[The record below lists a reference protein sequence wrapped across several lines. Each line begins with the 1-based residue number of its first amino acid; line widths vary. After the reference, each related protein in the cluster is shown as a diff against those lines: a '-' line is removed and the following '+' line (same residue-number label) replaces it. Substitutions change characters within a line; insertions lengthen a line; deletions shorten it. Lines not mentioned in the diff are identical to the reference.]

1 MMLILILQICA
12 KLMTNKHF
20 LYIIYFKCS
29 RMKVCNMN
37 KLMKKLMLFYV
48 AFSLVATPIESLAV
62 QKKSHKRAYS
72 SQKSSVSKA
81 RVSTGS
87 RLNSARVKKIHF
99 KSRTARKAHTFTQA
113 QYLAADR
120 YDGSG
125 MLQLASAKALIIN
138 QNTGEVIYAKNTN
151 APTPI
156 ASITKLM
163 TAMVMLDAQLS
174 LDDTLAITDE
184 DVDYLKGT
192 SSRLR
197 VGATLSRSDML
208 QLALMA
214 SENRAAASISRNYPG
229 GRYAFV
235 RAMNAKAAD
244 LGLIN
249 THFVDPTG
257 LDSNNMSTAEDLA
270 KMVQA
275 AYQYPEIR
283 MASTSPSHEVY
294 VNGHTYAVNFN
305 NTNGLVRG
313 GEWQIGLSKTGY
325 IAEAGRC
332 LVMQA
337 KIAGEP
343 MIIVLL
349 DSNGKLTRIGDA
361 NRVRKWVEYNTES
374 KITTTGQRDIYDTQP
389 SHSNEV
395 MAGKIS

>member
-1 MMLILILQICA
+1 
-12 KLMTNKHF
+12 
-20 LYIIYFKCS
+20 
-29 RMKVCNMN
+29 MN
-37 KLMKKLMLFYV
+37 KLLKKIVLLCMAV
-48 AFSLVATPIESLAV
+48 SLAV
-62 QKKSHKRAYS
+62 APVEMLAAQKKSAKT
-72 SQKSSVSKA
+72 VSK
-81 RVSTGS
+81 STAS
-87 RLNSARVKKIHF
+87 KSRVKATIRAGKVQ
-99 KSRTARKAHTFTQA
+99 KVNYRTRTTRKVHKVQTFTQS

-125 MLQLASAKALIIN
+125 MLHLASAKALIIN
-138 QNTGEVIYAKNTN
+138 QNTGEIIYAKNTN

-163 TAMVMLDAQLS
+163 TAMVMLDANLS
-174 LDDTLAITDE
+174 LDDSLTISQE

-192 SSRLR
+192 SSRLS

-214 SENRAAASISRNYPG
+214 SENRAASAISRHYPG
-229 GRYAFV
+229 GKYAFFK
-235 RAMNAKAAD
+235 AMNAKALQ
-244 LGLIN
+244 LGMTN
-249 THFVDPTG
+249 TEFLDATG
-257 LDSNNMSTAEDLA
+257 LNSHNVSTAEDLA

-294 VNGHTYAVNFN
+294 VHNRAHPVNFN

-325 IAEAGRC
+325 ISEAGRC

-337 KIAGEP
+337 ELAGEP

-349 DSNGKLTRIGDA
+349 DSSGKLTRIGDA
-361 NRVRKWVEYNTES
+361 NRVRKWVEYNIGP
-374 KITTTGQRDIYDTQP
+374 KMTTTGQVDLQHKSFDNKPVPT
-389 SHSNEV
+389 ETV
-395 MAGKIS
+395 MTGRIS